1 MKHNTALIFLCSGTT
16 KLTDKKLSHK
26 IALHLVDIG
35 VGEIGT
41 LAALSLQHG
50 NESGHRRKMIF
61 INDCNSSCVKL
72 LTQGFDNTDYLYVD
86 VAAYK
91 RDADF
96 DIYQFSEKE
105 IISKINLVEC

>member
-1 MKHNTALIFLCSGTT
+1 MKHDTALIFLCSGTT

-41 LAALSLQHG
+41 LAALSLQHTVDTG
-50 NESGHRRKMIF
+50 QRRKMIF

-72 LTQGFDNTDYLYVD
+72 LTQGFENADYLYID

-91 RDADF
+91 NVTDF

-105 IISKINLVEC
+105 IISKINLVES